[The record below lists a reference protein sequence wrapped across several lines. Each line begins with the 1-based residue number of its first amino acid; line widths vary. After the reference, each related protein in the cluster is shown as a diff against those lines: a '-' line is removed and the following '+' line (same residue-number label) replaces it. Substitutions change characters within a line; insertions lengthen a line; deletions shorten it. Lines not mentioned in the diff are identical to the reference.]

1 MTVNEIVKRI
11 NELVSNSSSFK
22 LNYNRLRFFIDSA
35 VDTINIELLTEYPT
49 IDEYWSNNINYWS
62 ILIGLGIVPEITSIE
77 TTSDGIWFN
86 TTDNKLYYGDIPVKQ
101 ADVSFIF
108 PQYVYAQETYKLY
121 ELVDLFNGIYVE
133 KEYNVITEMPQDF
146 DYNVFP
152 DRYIRS
158 CVIYH
163 ATALYLEEE
172 DELESQYQTY
182 KAKAMK
188 EIANWKKQ
196 HYSMYECDW

>member
-1 MTVNEIVKRI
+1 MKVNEIVRRI

-22 LNYNRLRFFIDSA
+22 LNYNRLKFFIDSA

-62 ILIGLGIVPEITSIE
+62 ILIGLGIVPEIISSVE
-77 TTSDGIWFN
+77 TTDDVWFN
-86 TTDNKLYYGDIPVKQ
+86 TKYNKIYYGSEPIEQVVLSPE
-101 ADVSFIF
+101 FEF
-108 PQYVYAQETYKLY
+108 PQYLYVQETYKLY
-121 ELVDLFNGIYVE
+121 ELVDGVYVE
-133 KEYNVITEMPQDF
+133 KEYNVITEMPNDF

>member
-1 MTVNEIVKRI
+1 MKVNEIVRRI

-22 LNYNRLRFFIDSA
+22 LNYNRLKFFIDSA

-62 ILIGLGIVPEITSIE
+62 ILIGLGIVPEIISNVE
-77 TTSDGIWFN
+77 TTDDVWFN
-86 TTDNKLYYGDIPVKQ
+86 TKYNKIYYGSEPVEQVVLSPEFK
-101 ADVSFIF
+101 F
-108 PQYVYAQETYKLY
+108 PQYLYVQETYKFY
-121 ELVDLFNGIYVE
+121 ELIDGVYVE
-133 KEYNVITEMPQDF
+133 KEYNVITEMPNDF

>member
-1 MTVNEIVKRI
+1 MKVNEIVRRI

-22 LNYNRLRFFIDSA
+22 LNYNRLKFFIDSA

-49 IDEYWSNNINYWS
+49 IDEYWSNNNNYWS
-62 ILIGLGIVPEITSIE
+62 ILIGLGIAPEIMSNVE
-77 TTSDGIWFN
+77 TTDDVWFN
-86 TTDNKLYYGDIPVKQ
+86 TKYNKIYYGSKPVEQVVLSPEFK
-101 ADVSFIF
+101 F
-108 PQYVYAQETYKLY
+108 PQYLYVQETYKFY
-121 ELVDLFNGIYVE
+121 ELIDGVYVE
-133 KEYNVITEMPQDF
+133 KEYTAITEMPYDF

-152 DRYIRS
+152 DKYIRS

-188 EIANWKKQ
+188 ELANWKKQ
-196 HYSMYECDW
+196 YYSMYECEW